1 MDSHADFKTTL
12 DIEIPKDP
20 LAQVIGQPQAIRL
33 ARIIAKQRRNLLLVG
48 PPGTGK
54 SMIAQAIASLL
65 PAPQHE
71 IAVIHNPERPE
82 RPLLEMRSASQ
93 VSPSKSQPQMGTVM
107 PPHAVPGFVAERLG
121 FRCRRC
127 FHISNADVP
136 VCPACGADKYVYRK
150 TPFDDLVFSPE
161 KYEREDRVGTVKNE
175 GSKEQIV
182 VFERSGSSLVRM
194 LSQSELSKLNQFE
207 KEGMRKVLVP
217 ISRSCFV
224 QATGASET
232 ELLGDVKH
240 DPYGGHPEIGT
251 QPYLRVVPG
260 AVHEAHE
267 GVLFIDELSTLG
279 NLQRFLL
286 TAMQEK
292 KFPIVGRNPTS
303 TGASVKVDA
312 VPCDF
317 LLVASANINDFANV
331 LPPLRSRIVGNGYEL
346 LVNTHM
352 DDTEENRALLAQ
364 FAAQEIRR
372 DGNIPHA
379 TREAVEALIE
389 EARSR
394 ARLIDS
400 SNGLTLRLRGLSG
413 IIKLAGD
420 CAMVEGASF
429 IDTPHIKDAIVRAKS
444 IEEQL
449 TERYGSVFKA
459 GFSDFAVKKKAGA
472 EREVG

>member
-1 MDSHADFKTTL
+1 MDFKTTL

-20 LAQVIGQPQAIRL
+20 LAQVIGQPQAVKL

-65 PAPQHE
+65 PPPRHE

-82 RPLLEMRSASQ
+82 RPLLEVRSPSQ
-93 VSPSKSQPQMGTVM
+93 VSPSKAPPNVGTLIPPQ
-107 PPHAVPGFVAERLG
+107 AVPGFVAERLG

-127 FHISNADVP
+127 FEISNADSP
-136 VCPACGADKYVYRK
+136 SCPSCGADKYVHRK
-150 TPFDDLVFSPE
+150 TPFDDLVFSPNRH
-161 KYEREDRVGTVKNE
+161 EREDRVGTVKTEN
-175 GSKEQIV
+175 GKEQIV

-194 LSQSELSKLNQFE
+194 LSQAELSKLNEFE

-217 ISRSCFV
+217 LNRSCFV

-251 QPYLRVVPG
+251 QPYMRVVPG
-260 AVHEAHE
+260 SVHEAHE

-303 TGASVKVDA
+303 TGASVKVDN

-317 LLVASANINDFANV
+317 ILVASANINDFANV

-352 DDTEENRALLAQ
+352 EDTEENRSLIAQ

-372 DGNIPHA
+372 DGNIPPA
-379 TREAVEALIE
+379 TREAVETLIE

-394 ARLIDS
+394 AKLIDNAS
-400 SNGLTLRLRGLSG
+400 GLTLRLRGLSG

-420 CAMVEGASF
+420 CAVVESSHL
-429 IDTPHIKDAIVRAKS
+429 IETSHVKDAILRAKS

-449 TERYGSVFKA
+449 TEKYGSVFKA
-459 GFSDFAVKKKAGA
+459 GASDFAIKKNPHA
-472 EREVG
+472 EREIG

>member
-1 MDSHADFKTTL
+1 MDFKSTL

-20 LAQVIGQPQAIRL
+20 LAQVIGQPQAVKL

-65 PAPQHE
+65 PPPTHE

-82 RPLLEMRSASQ
+82 RPLLEMRESSQ
-93 VSPSKSQPQMGTVM
+93 VQHKPSQPNMGTAM
-107 PPHAVPGFVAERLG
+107 PPTAVPGFVAERLG

-136 VCPACGADKYVYRK
+136 TCASCGADKYISRK
-150 TPFDDLVFSPE
+150 TPFDDLVFSPDRH
-161 KYEREDRVGTVKNE
+161 EREDRVGTVKTEN
-175 GSKEQIV
+175 GKEQIV
-182 VFERSGSSLVRM
+182 VFERSSSSQIRM
-194 LSQSELSKLNQFE
+194 LSQQELSKLNEFE

-217 ISRSCFV
+217 LNRSGFV

-303 TGASVKVDA
+303 TGASVKVEN

-352 DDTEENRALLAQ
+352 EDTEENRSLLAQ

-379 TREAVEALIE
+379 TKEAVECLIE

-394 ARLIDS
+394 AQLIDNT
-400 SNGLTLRLRGLSG
+400 NGLTLRLRGLSG

-420 CAMVEGASF
+420 CAMVDSSTF
-429 IDTPHIKDAIVRAKS
+429 IEVTHIKDAILRAKS

-459 GFSDFAVKKKAGA
+459 GFSDFAVKRKAGA
-472 EREVG
+472 EKEIA